1 VDHVVQVVKAVVV
14 VVRPVSLQ
22 VMQAWTAIATA
33 AAPDAVARALK
44 QALARM
50 LA

>member
-1 VDHVVQVVKAVVV
+1 MDHVVQVVVVV
-14 VVRPVSLQ
+14 VQPASLQ
-22 VMQAWTAIATA
+22 VMQARTAIAMD

-44 QALARM
+44 QALVRM